1 MSTADTPAY
10 TVKIVGSG
18 GTKTSKGLTK
28 RELFAMEAMKAMLSN
43 SRLCKCVNDEV
54 IAELKYQSYTIA
66 DEMLKGS

>member
-10 TVKIVGSG
+10 PVKVVGSG

-43 SRLCKCVNDEV
+43 PSLYTYVNDKV
-54 IAELKYQSYTIA
+54 IAEVKYQSYTIA
-66 DEMLKGS
+66 DEMLNNR